1 LTDKTIMIPFLLKS
15 FVILTVI
22 TIAFPVMFIPSFAAT
37 STQNATVVTDT
48 IPPETTI
55 TSAIDGNGTSL
66 PLSGTTAAVTSSNS
80 ITISFNGTDNIGI
93 SGFQCSMDGQPAAA
107 CGTEGSN
114 SSSVT
119 FSNLAV
125 GTHTFMVRAIDT
137 SGIPDPTPATFTW
150 SIMQTTPTPSPTPT
164 PTPTPT
170 PVDTTPPET
179 TITSAIDGN
188 GTSLPLSGTTAA
200 VTSSNSITISFN
212 GTDNIGISGF
222 QCSMDGQPAAACT
235 SPIMLNNLAVGTH
248 TFMVRAIDT
257 SGIPDPTPATFTW
270 SIMQTTPT
278 PSPTPT
284 PTPTLCPINQLQLV
298 MQLLRDIQGLNP
310 HVAFAVAPALSTLQ
324 NLLSRSCGLANTNPA
339 FTNPTP
345 GTSGIFANNN
355 QNNNN
360 NNNIKAAECNL
371 LSEFTNQVNI
381 MTQYGQITPNQ
392 AAYLI
397 GQSSSPHSAQQIAK
411 QLGCLLPGSSISN
424 NNNNNND
431 QTGRLMLFNR
441 GIPSITGIPNANNP
455 LPLNS
460 QQQRQQQLFP
470 QLPSQQIPQTP
481 SQLPS
486 QSSAATIPPS
496 QLQQLQ
502 QQLQQ
507 QQAQLP
513 FYPYVYG
520 HYP

>member
-1 LTDKTIMIPFLLKS
+1 MIPFLLKS

-164 PTPTPT
+164 PTPT
-170 PVDTTPPET
+170 
-179 TITSAIDGN
+179 
-188 GTSLPLSGTTAA
+188 
-200 VTSSNSITISFN
+200 
-212 GTDNIGISGF
+212 
-222 QCSMDGQPAAACT
+222 
-235 SPIMLNNLAVGTH
+235 
-248 TFMVRAIDT
+248 
-257 SGIPDPTPATFTW
+257 
-270 SIMQTTPT
+270 
-278 PSPTPT
+278 
-284 PTPTLCPINQLQLV
+284 LCPINQLQLV

-381 MTQYGQITPNQ
+381 MTQYGQITPSQ

-411 QLGCLLPGSSISN
+411 QLGCLLPGSSISNNN

>member
-66 PLSGTTAAVTSSNS
+66 PLSGTTAV
-80 ITISFNGTDNIGI
+80 
-93 SGFQCSMDGQPAAA
+93 
-107 CGTEGSN
+107 
-114 SSSVT
+114 
-119 FSNLAV
+119 
-125 GTHTFMVRAIDT
+125 
-137 SGIPDPTPATFTW
+137 
-150 SIMQTTPTPSPTPT
+150 
-164 PTPTPT
+164 
-170 PVDTTPPET
+170 
-179 TITSAIDGN
+179 
-188 GTSLPLSGTTAA
+188 

-270 SIMQTTPT
+270 SIMQTTPTPSPT

-381 MTQYGQITPNQ
+381 MTQYGRITPSQ

-411 QLGCLLPGSSISN
+411 QLGCLLPGSSISNNNNN